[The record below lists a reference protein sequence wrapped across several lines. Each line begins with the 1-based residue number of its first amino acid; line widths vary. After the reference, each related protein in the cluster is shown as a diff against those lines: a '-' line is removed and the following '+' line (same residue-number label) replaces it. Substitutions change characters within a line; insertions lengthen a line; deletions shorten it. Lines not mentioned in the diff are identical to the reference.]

1 LIGQMTGGSLR
12 RKCREAVMT
21 ETATTDR
28 PARGWSSLAQ
38 ELGTRFAERAEE
50 LDETDA
56 FAAENFAELKEHR
69 AFSAAIPA
77 EFGGG
82 EASYRELAEF
92 LRILAHHCSS
102 TALTLSMHT
111 HTVARMVWTWRHMN
125 APVAPLLQRI
135 ATEQLMLVSTGGN
148 DFLESLGTAEKAA
161 GGFRVRARKPFAS
174 GGPAGDALATSAVYN
189 DAEAGP
195 TVLHFSVPIGAEG
208 VRVMSNW
215 RTLGMRATGSDDVM
229 FEDVFVPDEAVLA
242 RRPKG
247 VWHPSLH
254 LAFMIAL
261 PLIYSVYLGV
271 AESARDTAVG
281 LVSAEKRRE
290 PLVQLMAGEMENR
303 LMAARLAVQRMVDL
317 GAEATPGEETT
328 NANFTARTLAA
339 EAALACVDRAM
350 ELAGG
355 KAFYRAAGLE
365 RRLRDIQAARY
376 HPMRAKDQQLLA
388 GRIALGVPI
397 E

>member
-1 LIGQMTGGSLR
+1 LIGRVTGGSLR

-21 ETATTDR
+21 ETATTDS
-28 PARGWSSLAQ
+28 PATSWSSLAQ
-38 ELGTRFAERAEE
+38 VLGARFAERAMQ

-56 FAAENFAELKEHR
+56 FAAENFAELKQYR
-69 AFSAAIPA
+69 VLSAGVPT

-82 EASYRELAEF
+82 GASYRELAEF

-111 HTVARMVWTWRHMN
+111 HTIARTVWTWKHMN
-125 APVAPLLQRI
+125 APVAPLLQRV

-148 DFLESLGTAEKAA
+148 DWLESLGIAESAP
-161 GGFRVRARKPFAS
+161 GGFRIRARKPFAS

-189 DAEAGP
+189 DPEAGP
-195 TVLHFSVPIGAEG
+195 TVLHFSVPIRAEG
-208 VRVMSNW
+208 VRIMSNW
-215 RTLGMRATGSDDVM
+215 RTVGMRATGSDDVM
-229 FEDVFVPDEAVLA
+229 FEDVFVPAESVQA

-247 VWHPSLH
+247 VWHPAIH
-254 LAFMIAL
+254 LAGMIAF
-261 PLIYSVYLGV
+261 PLVYSVYLGV
-271 AESARDTAVG
+271 AEAARDIAIG
-281 LVSAEKRRE
+281 LVSAEERRE

-317 GAEATPGEETT
+317 GADATPGAEVT
-328 NANFTARTLAA
+328 NAIFTARTLAA

-355 KAFYRAAGLE
+355 KGFFRAAGLE

-376 HPMRAKDQQLLA
+376 HPMRVKDQQLFA
-388 GRIALGVPI
+388 GRMALGVPI

>member
-1 LIGQMTGGSLR
+1 LIGQMTGGSLTR
-12 RKCREAVMT
+12 QCKEAVMT
-21 ETATTDR
+21 ATANPDQPSTN
-28 PARGWSSLAQ
+28 WSSLAQ
-38 ELGTRFAERAEE
+38 VLGSRFAARATE

-56 FAAENFAELKEHR
+56 FAAENFAELKQHR
-69 AFSAAIPA
+69 ALSAGIPA
-77 EFGGG
+77 ELGGG
-82 EASYRELAEF
+82 DASYREQAEF

-111 HTVARMVWTWRHMN
+111 HTIARAVWTWRHMN
-125 APVAPLLQRI
+125 APVAPLLQRV

-148 DFLESLGTAEKAA
+148 DWLESLGIAEKAA

-189 DAEAGP
+189 DPEAGP
-195 TVLHFSVPIGAEG
+195 TVLHFSVPIRAEG
-208 VRVMSNW
+208 VRIMTNW
-215 RTLGMRATGSDDVM
+215 RTVGMRATGSDDVL
-229 FEDVFVPDEAVLA
+229 FEDVFVPEEAVQA

-247 VWHPSLH
+247 VWHPAIH
-254 LAFMIAL
+254 LAGMIAF
-261 PLIYSVYLGV
+261 PLVYSVYLGV
-271 AESARDTAVG
+271 AESARDIAIG
-281 LVSAEKRRE
+281 LVSADKRRE

-328 NANFTARTLAA
+328 NAIFTARTLAA
-339 EAALACVDRAM
+339 EAALSCVDRAM

-355 KAFYRAAGLE
+355 KAFFRAAGLE

-388 GRIALGVPI
+388 GRMALGVPI